1 MVFVQG
7 WVPMINGIN
16 MTYFVKIATI
26 QNLMLYYPDK

>member
-1 MVFVQG
+1 
-7 WVPMINGIN
+7 MINGIN